1 MKLLFC
7 LAAIPLM
14 AVATAAAA
22 VPDFSG
28 TWTMDATRS
37 ESAHQDVPIG
47 AVTLTVRQTAADV
60 TIETNRKESKGSG
73 AFHETVIYKLDGSE
87 TSTTGEGGAKIA
99 TKARWEGD
107 TLVTETTR
115 NVQDSTVTT
124 LWVQSLDA
132 TGREMTVVKTLT
144 VQHGYMG
151 QTAKTSGHA
160 KDVFVKKER

>member
-1 MKLLFC
+1 
-7 LAAIPLM
+7 
-14 AVATAAAA
+14 
-22 VPDFSG
+22 
-28 TWTMDATRS
+28 MDAKRS
-37 ESAHQDVPIG
+37 ESAHQDGPIG
-47 AVTLTVRQTAADV
+47 AVTLIVRQTAAEV

-73 AFHETVIYKLDGSE
+73 AFHETVTYKLDGSE
-87 TSTTGEGGAKIA
+87 TSATGEGGAKVA
-99 TKARWEGD
+99 AKARWEGD

-160 KDVFVKKER
+160 TDVFVRK